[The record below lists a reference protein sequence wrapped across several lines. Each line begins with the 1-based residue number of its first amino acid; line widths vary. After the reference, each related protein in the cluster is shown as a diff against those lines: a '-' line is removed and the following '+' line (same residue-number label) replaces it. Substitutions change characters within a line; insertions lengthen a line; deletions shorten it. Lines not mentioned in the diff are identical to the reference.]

1 MSEQARAA
9 MRERFG
15 RDALIA
21 LATLTE
27 GEPRVR
33 TVDAY
38 YEDGAFYVITH
49 AASGKMRQIAA
60 HPRVA
65 VCGDWFTGE
74 GVAESLGPAAL
85 PENGPILGKLRQVF
99 ASWLDNGHS
108 DVSDPQTCI
117 LRIRLTSAALMVH
130 GVCWGLEDVLAE

>member
-1 MSEQARAA
+1 MNPQAQAV
-9 MRERFG
+9 MRQRFG

-21 LATLTE
+21 LATLAE

-38 YEDGAFYVITH
+38 YEDGAFYVLTH

-60 HPRVA
+60 HSKVA

-74 GVAESLGPAAL
+74 GVADNLGPAAL
-85 PENGPILGKLRQVF
+85 PENEPMLRRLRQVF

-108 DVSDPQTCI
+108 DVHDPQTCI
-117 LRIRLTSAALMVH
+117 LRIRLTSAVLMDH
-130 GVCWGLEDVLAE
+130 GVRYGLEDILP

>member
-1 MSEQARAA
+1 MNPQAQAV

-21 LATLTE
+21 LATLEE

-60 HPRVA
+60 HSRVA

-74 GVAESLGPAAL
+74 GEAQSLGPAIS
-85 PENGPILGKLRQVF
+85 PENAPILGKLRQAF

-130 GVCWGLEDVLAE
+130 GVCYGLEDML